1 MKDIP
6 LALKQLPSYVDGVRP
21 ERTLAAV
28 TAALLCVL
36 LTSGC
41 AAQASTDESDTIAPG
56 EVVTAEPDDGA
67 DAADSID
74 ENTAC
79 EIAAASPAL
88 AELGGVGAPADTQF
102 IVALSFCQVQLT
114 APGVA
119 DLSLSVEI
127 VTAADVALIAGSD
140 PSTVPGSFVALPDL
154 GENGHFL
161 SAIPGVAPA
170 DEPTSG
176 ALTSAR
182 GNLGIT
188 LAWAGAAGAV
198 PFATFEQIA
207 RELLEALP

>member
-6 LALKQLPSYVDGVRP
+6 LVLNQIRFYVDGVRP
-21 ERTLAAV
+21 VRILAAV
-28 TAALLCVL
+28 PAALLCVL

-41 AAQASTDESDTIAPG
+41 AGQARTDDAATIAPG